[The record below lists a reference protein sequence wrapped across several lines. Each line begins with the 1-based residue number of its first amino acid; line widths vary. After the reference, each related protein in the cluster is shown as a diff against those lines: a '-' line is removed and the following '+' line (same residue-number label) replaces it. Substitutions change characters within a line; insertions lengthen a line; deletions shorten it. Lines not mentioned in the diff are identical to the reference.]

1 MRSRE
6 GLSFYKNSH
15 VMIVDGYD
23 DCIVGYDAED
33 DRLVYSKDKMIE
45 HLCVTQQYSEIQ
57 AIEYL
62 EFNVWF
68 AYVGFH
74 TPIFIWTEH
83 DIIEEIKEK

>member
-1 MRSRE
+1 MTSRE

-45 HLCVTQQYSEIQ
+45 HLCVTQQYGLLMWVTTLQFLFGPSMTS
-57 AIEYL
+57 L
-62 EFNVWF
+62 
-68 AYVGFH
+68 
-74 TPIFIWTEH
+74 
-83 DIIEEIKEK
+83 KK